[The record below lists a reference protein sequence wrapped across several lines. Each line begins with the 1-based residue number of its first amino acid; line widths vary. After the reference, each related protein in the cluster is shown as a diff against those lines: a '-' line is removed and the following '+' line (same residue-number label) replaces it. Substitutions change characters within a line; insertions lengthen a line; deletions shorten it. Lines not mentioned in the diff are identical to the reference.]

1 MSSLSFVA
9 RMANWWR
16 EHHEPVSSPFEP
28 DTGDADEP
36 PAGES
41 VRHVT
46 VIEPPPGLPPRSDLP
61 RPELAV
67 RNQVIL
73 RDMTQRF
80 ARATDALE
88 EIRDGLTGLEETFE
102 ELPEVVR
109 SQTRFLGAITD
120 RLEAQELHLR
130 ELLTSLRD
138 LPSSSAAQTRALQET
153 NTLLKRSEQT
163 LGPLTGGFHRLAN
176 TMQGLNEASDRHLV
190 CLNTLTERHER
201 YLKEQRNAFRRH
213 NRLVVAI
220 LCGTGLLALG
230 GTILAICAMLS

>member
-1 MSSLSFVA
+1 MSSLGFVA

-16 EHHEPVSSPFEP
+16 EHHEPVSSPFE
-28 DTGDADEP
+28 TEAGEACKSSADE
-36 PAGES
+36 A

-46 VIEPPPGLPPRSDLP
+46 VMDDPPGLLTHSDLP
-61 RPELAV
+61 RHDQPA
-67 RNQVIL
+67 RNQIIVN
-73 RDMTQRF
+73 DMTQRF

-88 EIRDGLTGLEETFE
+88 EIRNGLSGIEETFE

-109 SQTRFLGAITD
+109 SQTRFLCAITD

-138 LPSSSAAQTRALQET
+138 LPSSSAAQTRTLQQT
-153 NTLLKRSEQT
+153 NTLLAQSEQA
-163 LGPLTGGFHRLAN
+163 LGPLAGGFHRLAN

-201 YLKEQRNAFRRH
+201 YLKE
-213 NRLVVAI
+213 
-220 LCGTGLLALG
+220 
-230 GTILAICAMLS
+230 